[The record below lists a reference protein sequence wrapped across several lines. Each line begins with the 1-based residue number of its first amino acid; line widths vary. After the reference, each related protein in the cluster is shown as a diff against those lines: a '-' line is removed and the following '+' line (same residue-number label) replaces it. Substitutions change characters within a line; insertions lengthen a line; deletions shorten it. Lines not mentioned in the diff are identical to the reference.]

1 MDVIIGNKR
10 GGLSLFMGSD
20 EPLISNILNLS
31 KDVFSIFPVPSK
43 DIINIK
49 NISKVLEFEIF
60 NVTGKRIKSGKT
72 NGTISITSLE
82 NGIYFLKIDENNQY
96 QVIKFVK
103 C

>member
-1 MDVIIGNKR
+1 MKLKIYDAK
-10 GGLSLFMGSD
+10 GSATD
-20 EPLISNILNLS
+20 KSVNLS
-31 KDVFSIFPVPSK
+31 KDVFSVFPVPSK

-49 NISKVLEFEIF
+49 NIIKVLEFEIF

-96 QVIKFVK
+96 QVQYI
-103 C
+103 

>member
-1 MDVIIGNKR
+1 MDIIVGNKR

-20 EPLISNILNLS
+20 EPLISNILNIS
-31 KDVFSIFPVPSK
+31 KDVYSIFPVPSK
-43 DIINIK
+43 DIINIR
-49 NISKVLEFEIF
+49 NLNKVLEFEIF
-60 NVTGKRIKSGKT
+60 NITGKRIKSGKT
-72 NGTISITSLE
+72 NGTISITNLE